1 MTYVFLFHSSN
12 QDQDCYQKGCIGV
25 VQTDK
30 DWAGRPEGMLFV
42 RLIEANN
49 VPRMDWFRL
58 IRSDPFIV

>member
-1 MTYVFLFHSSN
+1 M
-12 QDQDCYQKGCIGV
+12 DCVAV

-58 IRSDPFIV
+58 MRSDPFVM